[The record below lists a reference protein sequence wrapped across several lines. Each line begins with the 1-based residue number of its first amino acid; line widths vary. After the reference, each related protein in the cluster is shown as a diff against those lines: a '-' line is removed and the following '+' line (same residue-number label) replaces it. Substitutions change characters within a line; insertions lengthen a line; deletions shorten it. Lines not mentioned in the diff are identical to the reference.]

1 MDQVPYGPHVPV
13 RQPRFTPLLRVCHTS
28 AGSAR
33 IFLANF
39 IRQGINPV
47 GLDEFGC
54 SRRRARVIFLERW
67 SACPRLQ
74 EKTIC
79 RMEKP

>member
-1 MDQVPYGPHVPV
+1 MV
-13 RQPRFTPLLRVCHTS
+13 LTS
-28 AGSAR
+28 LSG
-33 IFLANF
+33 
-39 IRQGINPV
+39 NPV